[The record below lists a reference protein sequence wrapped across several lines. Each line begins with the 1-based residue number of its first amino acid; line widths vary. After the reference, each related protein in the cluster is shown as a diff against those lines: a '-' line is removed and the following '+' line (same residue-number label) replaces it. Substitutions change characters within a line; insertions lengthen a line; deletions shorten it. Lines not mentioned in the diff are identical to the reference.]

1 MAKYQFKLDYY
12 KQNFGRKPV
21 PYTEEGGLYFFTDS
35 TTFDIK
41 TQEFV
46 FKETADTTAFDVR
59 LIAIPVS
66 SLSNEAD
73 EVMLH
78 INVAG
83 ATPNYDARL
92 QLQLHDVFESDKF
105 DLSDKLLQPKDS
117 VAMQLFFEGLL
128 DKKVDFSIV
137 ARGNGVGE
145 WNGVKVKKTNPQE
158 EEENYSSDKMDE
170 SYRRLRLSEVY
181 INLGREI
188 QLEINSF
195 TDPVQSNLKLENSE
209 LANQMTSNNWSK
221 NEMLS
226 AMRTLTILRKLK
238 NEVNTLAG
246 QYLSRTDAKIV
257 IDRFNKEVQK
267 TKISVGTNSLKVKI

>member
-1 MAKYQFKLDYY
+1 
-12 KQNFGRKPV
+12 
-21 PYTEEGGLYFFTDS
+21 
-35 TTFDIK
+35 
-41 TQEFV
+41 
-46 FKETADTTAFDVR
+46 VR

-66 SLSNEAD
+66 SLSDEAD

-92 QLQLHDVFESDKF
+92 QLQLQDVFESDQF

-137 ARGNGVGE
+137 ARGNGIGE
-145 WNGVKVKKTNPQE
+145 WNGVKVKKANPQE
-158 EEENYSSDKMDE
+158 EEESYSSDKMDE
-170 SYRRLRLSEVY
+170 AYRRLRLSEVY

-195 TDPVQSNLKLENSE
+195 TDPVQSNVKLENPE
-209 LANQMTSNNWSK
+209 LETQMTSNNWSK

-226 AMRTLTILRKLK
+226 AMRTLIILRKLK
-238 NEVNTLAG
+238 DEVNTLAG
-246 QYLSRTDAKIV
+246 QYLLRTDAKIV

-267 TKISVGTNSLKVKI
+267 TKISVGTSSLKVKI